1 YCNVVLRAH
10 HNDLVDHSKTAK
22 HVSKKNSLNIK
33 KQPTLNSFGIST
45 KSNESKISDLKLA
58 VHIAAH
64 SSVRSIDHL
73 GEILKSC
80 GKGSTLENIKMHR
93 TKCSQLILNAISP
106 ALSEQLVND
115 IGDHGYS
122 LIVDESTDI
131 SVTKYM
137 AFCVRYFSKSLQK
150 ITTQFL
156 GLVNIERATAIALRD
171 ITLEFLKELKLVP
184 ENIIG
189 LGVDGASNLCGKNH
203 SLFTLLQEISPK
215 LQLIKCGCH
224 SLNICSSKASLM
236 LPANVEFLLRESV
249 NWFSHSAL
257 RQIEYSRLFNII
269 NGEVVK
275 QRKLIKISATRW
287 LAFYNC
293 IKVILEQW
301 TEDDKYPSVLRSED
315 VKRVADALNNSLALL
330 PIVAL
335 LKKFLHFNPT
345 VVLSAVPPKFTD
357 MPLELT
363 KINTDMELLEMQ
375 WRKLGILKYSDIC
388 CSTVTISEKDS
399 SEFWV
404 DVYNIKDSG
413 GKTAK
418 ECLKN

>member
-1 YCNVVLRAH
+1 
-10 HNDLVDHSKTAK
+10 
-22 HVSKKNSLNIK
+22 
-33 KQPTLNSFGIST
+33 
-45 KSNESKISDLKLA
+45 
-58 VHIAAH
+58 
-64 SSVRSIDHL
+64 
-73 GEILKSC
+73 
-80 GKGSTLENIKMHR
+80 MHR
-93 TKCSQLILNAISP
+93 TKCSQLILNVISP

-156 GLVNIERATAIALRD
+156 GLVIIERATAIALRD

-215 LQLIKCGCH
+215 LQLIKCVCH

-257 RQIEYSRLFNII
+257 RQIEYSRLFNTI

-275 QRKLIKISATRW
+275 QRKLIKLSATRW

-301 TEDDKYPSVLRSED
+301 TELKCCFQLASLNEKCHSAALIYEMYNNDSNLLYLLFLKPVLREVTRVNLLFQSTHADLTKVYGDLKMILLSIAKRIIKPIFLRDDEFPSVLRSED
-315 VKRVADALNNSLALL
+315 VKKVADALNNPLALL
-330 PIVAL
+330 PIAAVDFGFAFKELSEKKQFL
-335 LKKFLHFNPT
+335 LLILIQYKQIVLHF
-345 VVLSAVPPKFTD
+345 
-357 MPLELT
+357 
-363 KINTDMELLEMQ
+363 
-375 WRKLGILKYSDIC
+375 
-388 CSTVTISEKDS
+388 
-399 SEFWV
+399 
-404 DVYNIKDSG
+404 
-413 GKTAK
+413 
-418 ECLKN
+418 

>member
-1 YCNVVLRAH
+1 MPKTNYAKYGRKYKTEWEKELIFKGWLKKATDVQSNMNDLKEAYCSYCNVVLRAH

-189 LGVDGASNLCGKNH
+189 LGVDGA
-203 SLFTLLQEISPK
+203 
-215 LQLIKCGCH
+215 
-224 SLNICSSKASLM
+224 
-236 LPANVEFLLRESV
+236 
-249 NWFSHSAL
+249 
-257 RQIEYSRLFNII
+257 
-269 NGEVVK
+269 
-275 QRKLIKISATRW
+275 
-287 LAFYNC
+287 
-293 IKVILEQW
+293 
-301 TEDDKYPSVLRSED
+301 
-315 VKRVADALNNSLALL
+315 
-330 PIVAL
+330 
-335 LKKFLHFNPT
+335 
-345 VVLSAVPPKFTD
+345 
-357 MPLELT
+357 
-363 KINTDMELLEMQ
+363 
-375 WRKLGILKYSDIC
+375 
-388 CSTVTISEKDS
+388 
-399 SEFWV
+399 
-404 DVYNIKDSG
+404 
-413 GKTAK
+413 
-418 ECLKN
+418 